1 MSRPRITLL
10 LLFAASTVI
19 AAASGPAD
27 RLPTDPKS
35 VVSATHAAAE
45 PVSVA
50 DLLQTRR
57 IGGSTLSP
65 DGAHIAYISNASG
78 RLNLWQMNIDGSS
91 AQQLLKSNDRQAS
104 PAFTRDGKEIVY
116 MQDKGGDELY
126 DLYAV
131 PAAGGE
137 PRNITNTDHTSEVGP
152 LFSPDGKTLAYGSK
166 EKVNPYHN
174 VAVVPWPAGAARLLT
189 HESDL
194 KASWD
199 VVCWSPDGHS
209 LFAVRTVALDD
220 SDVYRIDVAS
230 GKAENLTTHQGK
242 ERVFVSDISPDGN
255 TLIPQLRQEG
265 RLRQRR
271 AVRSQIEEVAL
282 GHRHAMDGAARRVL
296 PRRQNLHLWDQRR
309 WKNNDLLRRCR
320 ISEGQQSP
328 RPSWHQ
334 QLFREPHFVHL
345 RRQLSS
351 LARRLHASRESL
363 PPASRRGAETDH
375 SQREPCSCCGSAAAI
390 ATRYLQKLRWPTD
403 LCLRLDSLQPEAR
416 WHCGSSRH
424 AARRPHRP
432 DRGRLQQPRNAAGI
446 ARLRGHSAERARFN
460 RLRHGVPES

>member
-131 PAAGGE
+131 PGSRRRAAQYHQH
-137 PRNITNTDHTSEVGP
+137 RSHQRSRAT
-152 LFSPDGKTLAYGSK
+152 LFSRRKD
-166 EKVNPYHN
+166 
-174 VAVVPWPAGAARLLT
+174 AR
-189 HESDL
+189 
-194 KASWD
+194 
-199 VVCWSPDGHS
+199 
-209 LFAVRTVALDD
+209 VRQ
-220 SDVYRIDVAS
+220 
-230 GKAENLTTHQGK
+230 QGK
-242 ERVFVSDISPDGN
+242 GQS
-255 TLIPQLRQEG
+255 IPQ
-265 RLRQRR
+265 RR
-271 AVRSQIEEVAL
+271 SDAVAC
-282 GHRHAMDGAARRVL
+282 
-296 PRRQNLHLWDQRR
+296 
-309 WKNNDLLRRCR
+309 RRC
-320 ISEGQQSP
+320 SP
-328 RPSWHQ
+328 
-334 QLFREPHFVHL
+334 
-345 RRQLSS
+345 
-351 LARRLHASRESL
+351 AY
-363 PPASRRGAETDH
+363 T
-375 SQREPCSCCGSAAAI
+375 
-390 ATRYLQKLRWPTD
+390 
-403 LCLRLDSLQPEAR
+403 
-416 WHCGSSRH
+416 
-424 AARRPHRP
+424 
-432 DRGRLQQPRNAAGI
+432 
-446 ARLRGHSAERARFN
+446 
-460 RLRHGVPES
+460 